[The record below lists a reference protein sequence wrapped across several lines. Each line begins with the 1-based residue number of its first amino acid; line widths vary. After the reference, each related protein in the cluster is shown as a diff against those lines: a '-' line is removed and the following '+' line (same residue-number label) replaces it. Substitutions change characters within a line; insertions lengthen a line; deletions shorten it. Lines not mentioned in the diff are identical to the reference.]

1 MLEQISII
9 MSFRFVIIQ
18 ISVFFS
24 LLSLSGSVAVSTSI
38 KVHGLNDLDDEI
50 SIEEVPRKEVTTE
63 TSKQKESET
72 IKSAIKRRLKAV
84 KAFSS
89 SKKKHS
95 HKNST
100 KSELKSAINNS
111 TKSIS
116 TKNDT
121 KKYIFSKLDANN
133 KRVLTYYGL
142 MLAGA
147 VARSAASTAV
157 HPLNVVKTMLQTK
170 DGKMPAFSWE
180 VLSRGAGSQFIMS
193 IPHGAINFAV
203 TEVISQ
209 KILKK

>member
-1 MLEQISII
+1 